1 MYAVGGIEIMKIGDF
16 EIEMPDPPLQDPHCI
31 AILKP
36 WINVGNVG
44 KIVLRR
50 LGKMYASERIGQL
63 ERPSKFYDFTRYRP
77 EIRLRGDVRSV
88 RVPNTR
94 VSYARRPGSNDLV
107 LLELLEPHAFAEDF
121 NDSVIELVKALG
133 ITRYIQIGGMY
144 DSVPHSRE
152 LSVTGSARGWEPPA
166 EFGNVRLGGSKY
178 QGPTSMTS
186 QISERIFADLKLET
200 LSLMVHLPLY
210 LKLDDDYAG
219 SARILKILSELY
231 GFSSRLPEVEMGEKQ
246 YEQVSPAMTDN
257 PALKEMV
264 ERFERETDTDTSGDP
279 GSGASSGSAESI
291 SLSPEIEQFLSDIAE
306 GDGSDNGESGG
317 DSDSPRA

>member
-1 MYAVGGIEIMKIGDF
+1 MKIGDF
-16 EIEMPDPPLQDPHCI
+16 EIEMPDPPLQNPHCI

-50 LGKMYASERIGQL
+50 LGKLYASERIGQL
-63 ERPSKFYDFTRYRP
+63 DRPSKFYDFTRYRP
-77 EIRLRGDVRSV
+77 EIRLAGDVRSV

-94 VSYARRPGSNDLV
+94 ISYARRHGENDLV
-107 LLELLEPHAFAEDF
+107 LLELLEPHSFAEDF
-121 NDSVIELVKALG
+121 NDSVIELIKALG

-166 EFGNVRLGGSKY
+166 GFGNVRIGKSKY

-186 QISERIFADLKLET
+186 QISERIFSDLHLET

-210 LKLDDDYAG
+210 LKLDDDFAG

-231 GFSSRLPEVEMGEKQ
+231 GFSTILPEVEMGEKQ
-246 YEQVSPAMTDN
+246 YEQVNPAMIDN
-257 PALKEMV
+257 PQLKDMV
-264 ERFERETDTDTSGDP
+264 ERFERESDTDDGDASDDGGGQAADDSGV
-279 GSGASSGSAESI
+279 
-291 SLSPEIEQFLSDIAE
+291 SLSPEIEQFLSEIAE
-306 GDGSDNGESGG
+306 GELGSDSDE
-317 DSDSPRA
+317 SDSRGE

>member
-1 MYAVGGIEIMKIGDF
+1 MKIGDF

-50 LGKMYASERIGQL
+50 LGKMYASERIGKL

-94 VSYARRPGSNDLV
+94 ISYARRPGSNDLV

-121 NDSVIELVKALG
+121 NDSVVDLVKALG
-133 ITRYIQIGGMY
+133 VTRYVQIGGMY

-152 LSVTGSARGWEPPA
+152 LSVTGSARGWEPP
-166 EFGNVRLGGSKY
+166 EGFGNVSIGKSRY

-186 QISERIFADLKLET
+186 QISERIFSDLKLET

-246 YEQVSPAMTDN
+246 YDQVSPAMLDN
-257 PALKEMV
+257 PQLKEMV
-264 ERFERETDTDTSGDP
+264 ERFERETDSDTSGDP
-279 GSGASSGSAESI
+279 GSGDSASPEGI
-291 SLSPEIEQFLSDIAE
+291 SLSPEIEQFLSDVAE
-306 GDGSDNGESGG
+306 TDAGTENDG
-317 DSDSPRA
+317 SDSPRG

>member
-1 MYAVGGIEIMKIGDF
+1 MKIGDF
-16 EIEMPDPPLQDPHCI
+16 EIEMPDPPLQDPHCV

-63 ERPSKFYDFTRYRP
+63 DRPSKFYDFTRYRP
-77 EIRLRGDVRSV
+77 EIRLNGDVRSV

-94 VSYARRPGSNDLV
+94 VSYARRVGEHDLV

-121 NDSVIELVKALG
+121 NDSVIELIKALG
-133 ITRYIQIGGMY
+133 VKRYVQIGGMY

-166 EFGNVRLGGSKY
+166 GMGNVKLKGSRY
-178 QGPTSMTS
+178 QGPTSLTS
-186 QISERIFADLKLET
+186 QISERIVSELKLET

-231 GFSSRLPEVEMGEKQ
+231 GFSTILPEIEMGEKQ
-246 YEQVSPAMTDN
+246 YEQVGPAMVDN
-257 PALKEMV
+257 PELKKMV
-264 ERFERETDTDTSGDP
+264 ERFEREAATDSADDEGSETVRSASESGV
-279 GSGASSGSAESI
+279 
-291 SLSPEIEQFLSDIAE
+291 SLPPEIEQFLSEISE
-306 GDGSDNGESGG
+306 GEIDPDTDGSGSERG
-317 DSDSPRA
+317 

>member
-1 MYAVGGIEIMKIGDF
+1 MKIGDF
-16 EIEMPDPPLQDPHCI
+16 EIEMPNPPLQDPHCI

-50 LGKMYASERIGQL
+50 LGKMYASEQIGQL

-77 EIRLRGDVRSV
+77 EIRLSGEERTV

-94 VSYARRPGSNDLV
+94 VSYVRRPGSNDLV
-107 LLELLEPHAFAEDF
+107 LLELLEPHSFSEDF
-121 NDSVIELVKALG
+121 NDSVIELIKALG
-133 ITRYIQIGGMY
+133 VTRYVQIGGMY
-144 DSVPHSRE
+144 DSVPHSRQ

-166 EFGNVRLGGSKY
+166 GFGDVRIGRSRY

-186 QISERIFADLKLET
+186 QISERIFSDMNLET

-219 SARILKILSELY
+219 SARILKILAELY
-231 GFSSRLPEVEMGEKQ
+231 GFSTILPEIELGEKQ
-246 YEQVSPAMTDN
+246 YDQVNPAMTDN
-257 PALKEMV
+257 PGLKEMV
-264 ERFERETDTDTSGDP
+264 ERFERELDTGESGDRD
-279 GSGASSGSAESI
+279 GNLSSSMSDQGEDF
-291 SLSPEIEQFLSDIAE
+291 SLSDEIEQFLSEI
-306 GDGSDNGESGG
+306 SNGET
-317 DSDSPRA
+317 DSDDEDFEPRVD

>member
-1 MYAVGGIEIMKIGDF
+1 MKIGDF

-107 LLELLEPHAFAEDF
+107 LLELFEPHAFAEDF

-279 GSGASSGSAESI
+279 GSGASSGSAEGI

>member
-1 MYAVGGIEIMKIGDF
+1 MYAVGGTEIMKIGDF

-50 LGKMYASERIGQL
+50 LGKMYASERIGKL

-94 VSYARRPGSNDLV
+94 ISYARRPGSNDLV

-121 NDSVIELVKALG
+121 NDSVVDLVKALG
-133 ITRYIQIGGMY
+133 VTRYVQIGGMY

-152 LSVTGSARGWEPPA
+152 LSVTGSARGWEPP
-166 EFGNVRLGGSKY
+166 EGFGNVSIGKSRY

-186 QISERIFADLKLET
+186 QISERIFSDLKLET

-246 YEQVSPAMTDN
+246 YDQVSPAMLDN
-257 PALKEMV
+257 PQLKEMV
-264 ERFERETDTDTSGDP
+264 ERFERETDSDTSGDP
-279 GSGASSGSAESI
+279 GSGDSASPEGI
-291 SLSPEIEQFLSDIAE
+291 SLSPEIEQFLSDVAE
-306 GDGSDNGESGG
+306 TDAGTENDG
-317 DSDSPRA
+317 SDSPRG

>member
-1 MYAVGGIEIMKIGDF
+1 MKIGDF

-36 WINVGNVG
+36 WINVG

-50 LGKMYASERIGQL
+50 LGKMYASERIGKL

-94 VSYARRPGSNDLV
+94 ISYARRPGSNDLV

-121 NDSVIELVKALG
+121 NDSVVDLVKALG
-133 ITRYIQIGGMY
+133 VTRYVQIGGMY

-152 LSVTGSARGWEPPA
+152 LSVTGSARGWEPP
-166 EFGNVRLGGSKY
+166 EGFGNVSIGKSRY

-186 QISERIFADLKLET
+186 QISERIFSDLKLET

-246 YEQVSPAMTDN
+246 YDQVSPAMLDN
-257 PALKEMV
+257 PQLKEMV
-264 ERFERETDTDTSGDP
+264 ERFERETDSDTSGDP
-279 GSGASSGSAESI
+279 GSGDSASPEGI
-291 SLSPEIEQFLSDIAE
+291 SLSPEIEQFLSDVAE
-306 GDGSDNGESGG
+306 TDAGTENDG
-317 DSDSPRA
+317 SDSPRGERSRP

>member
-1 MYAVGGIEIMKIGDF
+1 MRIGDF
-16 EIEMPDPPLQDPHCI
+16 EIDDQIEELDNPHCI

-50 LGKMYASERIGQL
+50 LGKMYASERIGKL
-63 ERPSKFYDFTRYRP
+63 DRPSKFYDFTRYRP

-94 VSYARRPGSNDLV
+94 VSFARRPGENDLV

-121 NDSVIELVKALG
+121 NDSVLELVKALG
-133 ITRYIQIGGMY
+133 VTRYVQIGGMY

-166 EFGNVRLGGSKY
+166 EFGNVRLGGSRY

-186 QISERIFADLKLET
+186 QISERIFSDLKLET

-219 SARILKILSELY
+219 SARILKILSGLY
-231 GFSSRLPEVEMGEKQ
+231 GFSPRLPEVEMGEKQ

-257 PALKEMV
+257 PELKEMV
-264 ERFERETDTDTSGDP
+264 ERFERETDTA
-279 GSGASSGSAESI
+279 ASRESDSDSSSRSSDGI
-291 SLSPEIEQFLSDIAE
+291 SLSPEIEQFLSDVAD
-306 GDGSDNGESGG
+306 GDGSEGDTDG
-317 DSDSPRA
+317 DSSRG

>member
-1 MYAVGGIEIMKIGDF
+1 VYPVRKIMKIGDF

-50 LGKMYASERIGQL
+50 LGKMYASERIGKL
-63 ERPSKFYDFTRYRP
+63 HRPSKFYDFTRYRP
-77 EIRLRGDVRSV
+77 EIRMNGDVRSV

-94 VSYARRPGSNDLV
+94 VSYARRVGEHDLV

-121 NDSVIELVKALG
+121 NDSVVELIKALG
-133 ITRYIQIGGMY
+133 VKRYVQIGGMY

-152 LSVTGSARGWEPPA
+152 LSVTGSARGWEPPPGL
-166 EFGNVRLGGSKY
+166 GNVKLKGSKY
-178 QGPTSMTS
+178 QGPTSLTS
-186 QISERIFADLKLET
+186 QISERIVSELKLET

-210 LKLDDDYAG
+210 LKLDDDFAG

-231 GFSSRLPEVEMGEKQ
+231 GFSGILPEVEMGEKQ
-246 YEQVSPAMTDN
+246 YEQVGPAMTDN
-257 PALKEMV
+257 PELRKMV
-264 ERFERETDTDTSGDP
+264 ERFEREAETDSIDDDGLESGTS
-279 GSGASSGSAESI
+279 AAESSV
-291 SLSPEIEQFLSDIAE
+291 SLSPDIEQFLSEVAE
-306 GDGSDNGESGG
+306 GEM
-317 DSDSPRA
+317 DSDDGGSEFDRG

>member
-1 MYAVGGIEIMKIGDF
+1 MKIGDF

-144 DSVPHSRE
+144 DSVPHSCE
-152 LSVTGSARGWEPPA
+152 LPVTGSARGWEPPA

-219 SARILKILSELY
+219 SARILKILSGLY

-279 GSGASSGSAESI
+279 GSGASSSSAEGI

-306 GDGSDNGESGG
+306 GDGSDDGEAGG
-317 DSDSPRA
+317 ESDSPRA

>member
-1 MYAVGGIEIMKIGDF
+1 MKIGDF

-36 WINVGNVG
+36 WINVG

-50 LGKMYASERIGQL
+50 LGKMYASERIGKL

-94 VSYARRPGSNDLV
+94 ISYARRPGSNDLV

-121 NDSVIELVKALG
+121 NDSVVDLVKALG
-133 ITRYIQIGGMY
+133 VTRYVQIGGMY

-152 LSVTGSARGWEPPA
+152 LSVTGSARGWEPP
-166 EFGNVRLGGSKY
+166 EGFGNVSIGKSRY

-186 QISERIFADLKLET
+186 QISERIFSDLKLET

-246 YEQVSPAMTDN
+246 YDQVSPAMLDN
-257 PALKEMV
+257 PQLKEMV
-264 ERFERETDTDTSGDP
+264 ERFERETDSDTSGDP
-279 GSGASSGSAESI
+279 GSGDSASPEGI
-291 SLSPEIEQFLSDIAE
+291 SLSPEIEQFLSDVAE
-306 GDGSDNGESGG
+306 TDAGTENDG
-317 DSDSPRA
+317 SDSPRG